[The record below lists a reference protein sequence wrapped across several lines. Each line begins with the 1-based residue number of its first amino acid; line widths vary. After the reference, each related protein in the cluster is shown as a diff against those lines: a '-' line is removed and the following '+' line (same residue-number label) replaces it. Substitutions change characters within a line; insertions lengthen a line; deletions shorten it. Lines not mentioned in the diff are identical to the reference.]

1 MWGTQ
6 LTFPWGLPP
15 ICLICP
21 LLLPPGE
28 LGVDHNLISFGRWL
42 PVCEGSSLPW
52 RGVEQGRES
61 PQFLLE
67 VSSAPTPAGGWTE
80 NPPQFGRCCLLH
92 CPAPLTALAEFR
104 AWVLV
109 TANVCTGLAERW
121 GFSPLSRVVEPRERT
136 VSSLGEVIEEGS
148 NVFLNGTI
156 LGV

>member
-1 MWGTQ
+1 MGHSTDIPMGSPSH
-6 LTFPWGLPP
+6 LTDL
-15 ICLICP
+15 P

-28 LGVDHNLISFGRWL
+28 LGVGHNLISFGRWL

-61 PQFLLE
+61 PQFLPE
-67 VSSAPTPAGGWTE
+67 VSSGPTPAGGWTE
-80 NPPQFGRCCLLH
+80 NPPQFGGCCLLH

-109 TANVCTGLAERW
+109 TANVCAGLGERW
-121 GFSPLSRVVEPRERT
+121 GFLPLSMVVQPRERA